1 MVELVLHDRKK
12 ARHHS
17 EHSEETTKRPFA
29 LRLAQFLVFSFYL
42 LVFSFPLSAQT
53 VELTLSRTI
62 DLASDSSLQ
71 AFSAK
76 NLYQASYW
84 EFRSFKAARLPSLNL
99 SMMPLQYYRDI
110 TRRYNSDTNMDVY
123 REQQSLYSSGNL
135 SIRQNFDLT
144 GGTFYIDSELGYIRN
159 FGENVYSQYNTV
171 PLRIGY
177 AQQLFGFNSFK
188 WEKRIEPLKYEK
200 ALKKFLYDRETI
212 AESSVEY
219 FFNLA
224 MAQAE
229 YDMAKDNVASSDTL
243 FRIGQ
248 ERHKIAAI
256 SQADLLTLKLDAV
269 NAKNSLK
276 NAEIS
281 LKRAMFSFVSYLNMD
296 KETQVRLILPGRPKN
311 ISIHADMALAYAQEN
326 NPNLLANKQSLL
338 EAEREVERT
347 RKSAVFDAS
356 FSASVG
362 FNQVADN
369 LSSAYTN
376 PLQQDIVSIGFSI
389 PLVDW
394 GVRKGRANMARN
406 NLNVTKIAIQQ
417 NELSLEQDVV
427 MTVNDFNVQQDLISS
442 AEEALELA
450 NMAYDNTKERFIIG
464 KADINSLTLSLNR
477 QKEAQKNYISS
488 LKNYWQSYY
497 KIRKLTL
504 FDFEKEE
511 RLSVNY
517 EL

>member
-1 MVELVLHDRKK
+1 MINKK
-12 ARHHS
+12 NLYAI
-17 EHSEETTKRPFA
+17 
-29 LRLAQFLVFSFYL
+29 LFLVFS
-42 LVFSFPLSAQT
+42 VQLSAQT
-53 VELTLSRTI
+53 VELTLNHTI
-62 DLASDSSLQ
+62 ELASDSSLQ

-99 SMMPLQYYRDI
+99 SMTPLQYNRDI
-110 TRRYNSDTNMDVY
+110 TRRYNSETNMDVY
-123 REQQSLYSSGNL
+123 RRQQSLYSWGNL
-135 SIRQNFDLT
+135 SIQQNLDLT
-144 GGTFYIDSELGYIRN
+144 GGTFFIDSELGYIRN
-159 FGENVYSQYNTV
+159 LGDNVYSQYTTV

-177 AQQLFGFNSFK
+177 SQQLFGFNSFK

-200 ALKKFLYDRETI
+200 ARKKFLYDREAI
-212 AESSVEY
+212 SESSVEY

-229 YDMAKDNVASSDTL
+229 HDMAKDNVASSDTL
-243 FRIGQ
+243 YRIGQ

-296 KETQVRLILPGRPKN
+296 KETQVRLILPDRPKN
-311 ISIHADMALAYAQEN
+311 MSISADMALAYAQEN
-326 NPNLLANKQSLL
+326 NPDLLANTQTRL

-347 RKSAVFDAS
+347 QKSAVFDAS
-356 FSASVG
+356 ISASIG
-362 FNQVADN
+362 FNQVANNFSDAYKN
-369 LSSAYTN
+369 L
-376 PLQQDIVSIGFSI
+376 LQQDIVSIGFTI
-389 PLVDW
+389 PLIDW

-417 NELSLEQDVV
+417 NELNLEQDVV
-427 MTVNDFNVQQDLISS
+427 MTVNDFNVQQDMISS

-450 NMAYDNTKERFIIG
+450 NMAYSNTKERFIIG

-477 QKEAQKNYISS
+477 QKEAQKNYIFS

-504 FDFEKEE
+504 FDFEEQKS
-511 RLSVNY
+511 LSVLFDKKMNL
-517 EL
+517 E